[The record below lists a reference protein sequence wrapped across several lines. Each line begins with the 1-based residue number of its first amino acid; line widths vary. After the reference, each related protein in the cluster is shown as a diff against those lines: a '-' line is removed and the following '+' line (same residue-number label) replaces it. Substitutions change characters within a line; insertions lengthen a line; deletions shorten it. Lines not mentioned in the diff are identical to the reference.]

1 MTWQHSGTSRCL
13 LLALGAFVVAAGARA
28 EEATVEAFSVY
39 RSEGEL
45 ARTGPKSATFAG
57 TATGLFFV
65 QTTEGP
71 GRPSQI
77 VCPSSI
83 EVDLETGAQT
93 GKGKCTIENRDGE
106 SVFADWT
113 CKGYHLVGCRGDFT
127 LTGGTGRFQGVS
139 GGGKMTV
146 RSDLHE
152 ISLASAN
159 TISRTSQGVIWWE
172 KLRVEMP

>member
-1 MTWQHSGTSRCL
+1 MMRLISWASRVS
-13 LLALGAFVVAAGARA
+13 LATVLVATVAQA

-45 ARTGPKSATFAG
+45 ARTGPDSATFAG
-57 TATGLFFV
+57 TASGLFFV
-65 QTTEGP
+65 QTSEGP
-71 GRPSQI
+71 GRPSTI
-77 VCPSSI
+77 ACPVSI

-93 GKGKCTIENRDGE
+93 GQGKCTIETRDGE

-113 CKGYHLVGCRGDFT
+113 CNGYHLVGCRGDFT
-127 LTGGTGRFQGVS
+127 LTGGTGRYEGVS

-152 ISLASAN
+152 LAVASAS
-159 TISRTSQGVIWWE
+159 TVSRTSQGVIWWE
-172 KLRVEMP
+172 KLRVEVP

>member
-1 MTWQHSGTSRCL
+1 MTWPTSGRARSF
-13 LLALGAFVVAAGARA
+13 LLALGALLAAAGTRA

-45 ARTGPKSATFAG
+45 SRTGPKSATFAG
-57 TATGLFFV
+57 TASGLFFV

-93 GKGKCTIENRDGE
+93 GKGKCTIETREGE

-113 CKGYHLVGCRGDFT
+113 CKGYHLVGCRGDFI
-127 LTGGTGRFQGVS
+127 LIGGTGRFEGAS

-152 ISLASAN
+152 LAIASPT
-159 TISRTSQGVIWWE
+159 TISRTSEGVIWWA
-172 KLRVEMP
+172 KLRVEVP